1 MFERIKAYKNL
12 NKMDKFLKGVKVI
25 GEITNNNEMVT
36 TANETL
42 YRNEILRK
50 EIIFN
55 RRKARRYNLECIKQG
70 L

>member
-12 NKMDKFLKGVKVI
+12 NKMNKFLKGVKVV
-25 GEITNNNEMVT
+25 GELTKDYDMVA

-50 EIIFN
+50 EIMFN
-55 RRKARRYNLECIKQG
+55 RKKARRYNLECIKQG

>member
-12 NKMDKFLKGVKVI
+12 NKMNKFLKGVRVM
-25 GEITNNNEMVT
+25 GELTKDNNMVS

-42 YRNEILRK
+42 YKNEVLRK

-55 RRKARRYNLECIKQG
+55 RKKAKKYNLECIRKDF
-70 L
+70 